1 MLMYNG
7 DNMAL
12 LKSVGDFFALDIGTN
27 AVRVVQ
33 LADNGQGNWTLLHYG
48 YAPVDLKTTSAN
60 SKESERRLGEI
71 IMTAVG
77 QSGIKTKNVA
87 IGLPSQKTFTTVIDV
102 PMMSD
107 SELKSTIKYQIDQYI
122 PMAIDEAKVDWV
134 LLGQSAHNP
143 QQQEVLLASTANSYA
158 EERLEFIEGLG
169 LNVIAA
175 EPDPI
180 AMIRALLP
188 AGIQDARLIIDVG
201 ELSTNLVVTF
211 GDSPRLVR
219 TIPTGLYS
227 LVKAAVQNLNV
238 QEDQARQ
245 FIVKFGLAPDRL
257 EGQVYHAVENV
268 LEGFAA
274 ELTKS
279 IKFFQTRYPNAP
291 VGGILLSGYASV
303 IPKFGDYV
311 TAKTGVGSIQANPWQ
326 KVRVSEGDQ
335 QQLSAIATEFATAV
349 GLAQRGNKS

>member
-1 MLMYNG
+1 MK
-7 DNMAL
+7 L
-12 LKSVGDFFALDIGTN
+12 LKGVGDFFALDIGTN

-33 LADNGQGNWTLLHYG
+33 LANTGQDSWTLQHYG
-48 YAPVDLKTTSAN
+48 YAPVDIQTTSAN

-102 PMMSD
+102 PTMPEA
-107 SELKSTIKYQIDQYI
+107 ELRSTIKYQIDQYI
-122 PMAIDEAKVDWV
+122 PMAIDEAKVDWA

-158 EERLEFIEGLG
+158 EERLEFVEQLG

-180 AMIRALLP
+180 AMIRSLLP
-188 AGIQDARLIIDVG
+188 SGIQDARLIIDVG
-201 ELSTNLVVTF
+201 ELSTNLVITYN
-211 GDSPRLVR
+211 DSPRLVR

-257 EGQVYHAVENV
+257 EGQVFRAVENV

-279 IKFFQTRYPNAP
+279 IKFFQTRYPNTP

-303 IPKFGDYV
+303 IPKFGEYV
-311 TAKTGVGSIQANPWQ
+311 TAKTGVASAQANPWQ
-326 KVRVSEGDQ
+326 KVRVPQADQ
-335 QQLSAIATEFATAV
+335 QQLTAIATEFATAV
-349 GLAQRGNKS
+349 GLAQRSNNK

>member
-1 MLMYNG
+1 
-7 DNMAL
+7 MAL
-12 LKSVGDFFALDIGTN
+12 LKGVGDFFALDIGTN

-33 LADNGQGNWTLLHYG
+33 LANNGQDNWTLVHYG

-102 PMMSD
+102 PTMSEA
-107 SELKSTIKYQIDQYI
+107 ELRSTIKYQIDQYI

-158 EERLEFIEGLG
+158 EERLEFVEGLG

-201 ELSTNLVVTF
+201 ELSTNLVITY

-245 FIVKFGLAPDRL
+245 FIIKFGLAPDRL

-279 IKFFQTRYPNAP
+279 IKFFQTRYPNTP
-291 VGGILLSGYASV
+291 VGGILLSGYGSV
-303 IPKFGDYV
+303 IPKFGEYV
-311 TAKTGVGSIQANPWQ
+311 TAKTGVTSAQANPWQ
-326 KVRVSEGDQ
+326 KVRVQQSDQ
-335 QQLSAIATEFATAV
+335 QQLAAIATEFATAV
-349 GLAQRGNKS
+349 GLAQRSNKK

>member
-1 MLMYNG
+1 
-7 DNMAL
+7 MAL

-33 LADNGQGNWTLLHYG
+33 LANNGQDNWTLLHYG
-48 YAPVDLKTTSAN
+48 YAPVDMKTTTAN
-60 SKESERRLGEI
+60 SKESERRLGETI
-71 IMTAVG
+71 ITAVG
-77 QSGIKTKNVA
+77 QSGIKTKNVV

-102 PMMSD
+102 PNMPET
-107 SELKSTIKYQIDQYI
+107 ELRSTIRYQIDQYI
-122 PMAIDEAKVDWV
+122 PMAIDEAKVDWA

-180 AMIRALLP
+180 AMVRALLP
-188 AGIQDARLIIDVG
+188 SGLQDARLLIDVG
-201 ELSTNLVVTF
+201 ELSTDLVVTF
-211 GDSPRLVR
+211 NDAPRLVR
-219 TIPTGLYS
+219 TIPTGIHS

-245 FIVKFGLAPDRL
+245 FIIKFGLAPDRL
-257 EGQVYHAVENV
+257 EGQVFHAVESI
-268 LEGFAA
+268 LEQFAA

-279 IKFFQTRYPNAP
+279 IKFFQTRYPSTP
-291 VGGILLSGYASV
+291 VGGILLAGYASIV
-303 IPKFGDYV
+303 PKFGEYV
-311 TAKTGVGSIQANPWQ
+311 TAKTGVNAAQANPWQ
-326 KVRVSEGDQ
+326 KVKVSQTDQ
-335 QQLSAIATEFATAV
+335 QQLASIATEFSTVV
-349 GLAQRGNKS
+349 GLAERSNR

>member
-1 MLMYNG
+1 MK

-12 LKSVGDFFALDIGTN
+12 LKGVGDFFALDIGTN

-33 LADNGQGNWTLLHYG
+33 LAPNGTDNWNLVHYG

-102 PMMSD
+102 PMMPEA
-107 SELKSTIKYQIDQYI
+107 ELRSTIKYQIDQYI
-122 PMAIDEAKVDWV
+122 PMAIDEAKVDWA
-134 LLGQSAHNP
+134 LLGQSIHDP
-143 QQQEVLLASTANSYA
+143 KQQEVLLTSTANSYA
-158 EERLEFIEGLG
+158 EERLEFIESLG

-180 AMIRALLP
+180 AMVRALLP
-188 AGIQDARLIIDVG
+188 GGVQDARLIIDVG
-201 ELSTNLVVTF
+201 ELSTNLVITYN
-211 GDSPRLVR
+211 DAPRLVR

-245 FIVKFGLAPDRL
+245 FILKFGLAPDRL
-257 EGQVYHAVENV
+257 EGQVYRAVENV
-268 LEGFAA
+268 LDGFAA

-279 IKFFQTRYPNAP
+279 IKFFQTRYVSTPI
-291 VGGILLSGYASV
+291 GGILLSGYASAV
-303 IPKFGDYV
+303 PKFGEYV
-311 TAKTGVGSIQANPWQ
+311 TAKTGVSSAQSNPWQ
-326 KVRVSEGDQ
+326 KVRVSQGDQ
-335 QQLSAIATEFATAV
+335 QQLAAISTEFSVAV
-349 GLAQRGNKS
+349 GLAQRSNK